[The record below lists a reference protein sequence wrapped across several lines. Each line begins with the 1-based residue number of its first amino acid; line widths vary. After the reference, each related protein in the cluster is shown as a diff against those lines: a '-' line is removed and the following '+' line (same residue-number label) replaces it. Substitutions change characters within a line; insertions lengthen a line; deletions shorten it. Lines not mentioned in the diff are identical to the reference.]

1 MKTAIGI
8 DIGGTKISMVLGT
21 PEGKILARRKI
32 ATRTGSETKVC
43 IRELAENLADLI
55 KFASSRKL
63 KVSAI
68 GVGIPGAVD
77 SIKGIVPRS
86 PHLKG
91 WKGMKLASLLRAQFR
106 IPVFLAN
113 DANVAAVAEKVF
125 GQARKCRDFV
135 YMTVSTGIG
144 GGIVVHG
151 KLLEGTSFVAGEIGH
166 MTLVPEGNSCKCG
179 HFGCLEAY
187 ASGTA
192 IARDA
197 KEQILQG
204 KRSSLAKYL
213 DLEGRITARDVG
225 LAAQEGDSLSIK
237 VYEKAGYYLGIGI
250 ANLLNILNPE
260 MVLLGGGVWKS
271 SPPCFQKA
279 MMKSC
284 RQHAWAEAFKKV
296 RIKKSKIKGSIGDIG
311 ALALAFEK
319 LTVPSK

>member
-32 ATRTGSETKVC
+32 ATRTGSETQDCV
-43 IRELAENLADLI
+43 RELVDNLADLI
-55 KFASSRKL
+55 KFASARKL
-63 KVSAI
+63 KVSSI
-68 GVGIPGAVD
+68 GAGIPGAVD
-77 SIKGIVPRS
+77 SIKGVVPRS

-91 WKGMKLASLLRAQFR
+91 WKGLKLAALLREKFR

-113 DANVAAVAEKVF
+113 DANAAAVAEKIF
-125 GQARKCRDFV
+125 GQARKCRDFI

-151 KLLEGTSFVAGEIGH
+151 KLLEGASFVAGEIGH
-166 MTLVPEGNSCKCG
+166 MTLVPEGNPCKCG
-179 HFGCLEAY
+179 NLGCLEAY

-204 KRSSLAKYL
+204 KRSILARQL
-213 DLEGRITARDVG
+213 DQEGRLSARDVG
-225 LAAQEGDSLSIK
+225 IAAQEGDALSLK
-237 VYEKAGYYLGIGI
+237 TYEKAGYYLGIGL
-250 ANLLNILNPE
+250 ANLLNIVNPE
-260 MVLLGGGVWKS
+260 MILLGGGVWKS
-271 SPPCFQKA
+271 SPPVFQKA

-284 RQHAWAEAFKKV
+284 RQHAWPEAFKSV
-296 RIKKSKIKGSIGDIG
+296 CIKKSKLKGSIGDLG

-319 LTVPSK
+319 LASSSR